1 MLAYNIQGE
10 RFRRLN
16 LLCRQNGVEMRLV
29 SPACFAMT
37 IRDVLEG
44 KTTETVSTEAS
55 FDTEML
61 VFCGVSSYQLNAILD
76 GFRKG
81 FEPVRLK
88 AVLTE
93 HNGNWSGNQLQQ
105 ELLME
110 DTAVRLG
117 QRRHQGE

>member
-1 MLAYNIQGE
+1 
-10 RFRRLN
+10 
-16 LLCRQNGVEMRLV
+16 
-29 SPACFAMT
+29 MT
-37 IRDVLEG
+37 ILDVLEG

-55 FDTEML
+55 FDSEML
-61 VFCGVSSYQLNAILD
+61 VFCGLSSYQLNAVLD
-76 GFRKG
+76 GFRKK

-93 HNGNWSGNQLQQ
+93 HNENWSGNQLQQ

-117 QRRHQGE
+117 QKRHQGE